1 MRFTGG
7 LAAIVNLA
15 QAWPTSTDHTLSP
28 RSTSYKD
35 PETGF
40 TFSETKAAATLTSN
54 IIYRIAQPANIS
66 ANQPYDIVLQVIAPS
81 SLGWVGLAWGGNMV
95 RNPLTV
101 SYPNGQKATVS
112 SRWATYV
119 LLLLPSHSPLLSPTP
134 HQQNETKQRKLANR
148 YIKSGHSTPQQ
159 YPSATYT
166 QLSAGN
172 KANGT
177 HWQVTV
183 KCTGCTTY
191 NGSSGPVYVE
201 PSGSRRLAFA
211 CSQGKVSNPGST
223 SASIPVHDVYNY
235 ITHDFSAGRNEGW
248 AALLER
254 NGV

>member
-1 MRFTGG
+1 MRFTGS
-7 LAAIVNLA
+7 LAAIANLA
-15 QAWPTSTDHTLSP
+15 QAWPTSTDHTLSK

-66 ANQPYDIVLQVIAPS
+66 TSQPYDIVLQVIAPS

-101 SYPNGQKATVS
+101 SYPNGQKPTVS
-112 SRWATYV
+112 SRWAT
-119 LLLLPSHSPLLSPTP
+119 
-134 HQQNETKQRKLANR
+134 
-148 YIKSGHSTPQQ
+148 GHSTPQQ

-166 QLSAGN
+166 PLSTGN
-172 KANGT
+172 KSNST
-177 HWQVTV
+177 HWQFTV
-183 KCTGCTTY
+183 KCTGCTSY

-235 ITHDFSAGRNEGW
+235 ITHDFTAGRNEGW

>member
-7 LAAIVNLA
+7 LAAIVNLV
-15 QAWPTSTDHTLSP
+15 QAWPASTDHTLSP
-28 RSTSYKD
+28 RSTGYKD

-66 ANQPYDIVLQVIAPS
+66 ATQPYDIVLQVIAPS
-81 SLGWVGLAWGGNMV
+81 SLGWVGLAWGGSMV

-112 SRWATYV
+112 SRWAT
-119 LLLLPSHSPLLSPTP
+119 
-134 HQQNETKQRKLANR
+134 
-148 YIKSGHSTPQQ
+148 GHSTPQQ

-166 QLSAGN
+166 PLSKGN
-172 KANGT
+172 KANST
-177 HWQVTV
+177 HWQFTV
-183 KCTGCTTY
+183 KCTGCTSY

-223 SASIPVHDVYNY
+223 SANIPVHDVYNY

-248 AALLER
+248 AVLLER

>member
-112 SRWATYV
+112 SRWATY
-119 LLLLPSHSPLLSPTP
+119 
-134 HQQNETKQRKLANR
+134 
-148 YIKSGHSTPQQ
+148 IKSGHSTPQQ

-211 CSQGKVSNPGST
+211 CSQGKVSNPGSA

>member
-7 LAAIVNLA
+7 LAAIINLA
-15 QAWPTSTDHTLSP
+15 QAWPASTEHTLLP

-54 IIYRIAQPANIS
+54 IIYRIAQPANVS

-81 SLGWVGLAWGGNMV
+81 SLGWVGLAWGGSMV

-112 SRWATYV
+112 SRWAT
-119 LLLLPSHSPLLSPTP
+119 
-134 HQQNETKQRKLANR
+134 
-148 YIKSGHSTPQQ
+148 GHATPQQ
-159 YPSATYT
+159 YSSATYT
-166 QLSAGN
+166 PLSTGN
-172 KANGT
+172 KANNT
-177 HWQVTV
+177 HWQLTV
-183 KCTGCTTY
+183 KCTGCTAY

-201 PSGSRRLAFA
+201 PSASRRLAFA
-211 CSQGKVSNPGST
+211 CSQGRVSNPGST

-248 AALLER
+248 AALLEK
-254 NGV
+254 NGA